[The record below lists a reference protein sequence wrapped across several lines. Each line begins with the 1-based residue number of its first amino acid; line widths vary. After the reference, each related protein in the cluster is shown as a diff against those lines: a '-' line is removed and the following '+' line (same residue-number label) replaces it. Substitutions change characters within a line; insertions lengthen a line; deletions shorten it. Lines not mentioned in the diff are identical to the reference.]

1 MSEDTTSSPEDNVP
15 QPPPGEFV
23 SPQQRKRRT
32 LRGTLVMLVV
42 LAVGLFMMWKLFF
55 SGNDGQLT
63 LDGQQIN
70 SPGGTQIEGDVN
82 EGGAG
87 GGMRQELVQV
97 QADIEAEEQRRQQ
110 IASGR
115 TSIQLGETDLILDE
129 ELEEEPPVE
138 TNSTFGMIAPEPEP
152 VYQPSSNNVIQ
163 PGRRAVTM
171 SRNQAG
177 GVAAGNPGNAGILEE
192 MERIEEANSSGEGWN
207 STVDYAEATDDAGGQ
222 LSGRSRMPITP
233 GLEDRY
239 YGGSGNRNTT
249 NVEIGGLAMP
259 GDTLLAYM
267 ENRIS
272 SDQPNARVV
281 AHILDGE
288 LKGGR
293 AIGQATFEGE
303 RLIVEFNRAV
313 SKDGVLYDGISML
326 AVDPRTLETSLQ
338 SGINRK
344 LFLRYGVPILYGVA
358 GLGIEYAAER
368 DQNAVIVEDLET
380 GTTTRRSTSNT
391 DSFGQFA
398 GQQIAQDI
406 NRPLSDAASRAASAK
421 PVAWADP
428 GIIGLAVDTPIPS
441 K

>member
-1 MSEDTTSSPEDNVP
+1 
-15 QPPPGEFV
+15 
-23 SPQQRKRRT
+23 
-32 LRGTLVMLVV
+32 
-42 LAVGLFMMWKLFF
+42 
-55 SGNDGQLT
+55 
-63 LDGQQIN
+63 
-70 SPGGTQIEGDVN
+70 
-82 EGGAG
+82 
-87 GGMRQELVQV
+87 
-97 QADIEAEEQRRQQ
+97 
-110 IASGR
+110 
-115 TSIQLGETDLILDE
+115 
-129 ELEEEPPVE
+129 
-138 TNSTFGMIAPEPEP
+138 
-152 VYQPSSNNVIQ
+152 
-163 PGRRAVTM
+163 
-171 SRNQAG
+171 
-177 GVAAGNPGNAGILEE
+177 
-192 MERIEEANSSGEGWN
+192 
-207 STVDYAEATDDAGGQ
+207 
-222 LSGRSRMPITP
+222 MPITP